1 VTNRSREIIDR
12 TDRFLAC
19 LLTGFYYIFVN
30 VLDSYLLIPVLRLI
44 HNAMKITLHLIAV
57 VGFLLAS
64 RPSSFSQTIDI
75 AWPTGPGTMSW
86 TTTIVL
92 SNGNIVVSDKEYDE
106 GVKSNIG
113 IVYLFDGNTKKL
125 ISTLKGST
133 ANDYVGS
140 SLYALP
146 NGNFVVV
153 SNQWDNQSVANV
165 GAVTWVN
172 GVTGLSGV
180 VSTANS
186 LIGNTMSDGVG
197 SGGLTVLPNGN
208 YLVKSNSFKPAGIV
222 GTGAVT
228 WCNGNTGLVGTINT
242 LNSLVGNG
250 LGESISSFDIL
261 VLSNGNYVVPCY
273 SWDSPAAQNVGAVI
287 WGNGMIGV
295 SGVISTS
302 NAFTGSHAEDRV
314 GYGYGGL
321 VKLANGNYVVG
332 IPEWDNGNVQ
342 NAGAATF
349 CEGSVGIVG
358 TVSPANSLVG
368 TEANHRVG
376 SIVVALT
383 NGNYVVNSAAWK
395 NVALGAYGAAT
406 WGNGTTGITGPVTEA
421 NSLCGSNPG
430 DFTGAI
436 TPLTNGNYVVNNFM
450 WARDGI
456 PGAGA
461 ITWGDGNTGVTGRI
475 SISNSLVGR
484 DTMDNVGIREVKALA
499 NGHYVVPSPFWSNN
513 GKWAVGA
520 VTWCNGLTGQT
531 GEVTEF
537 NSFVGTAENESVSNV
552 TITPLTNGNYVIQS
566 SFTEVNGIDR
576 AGAIT
581 WADGSKEFVGTLG
594 ASNSLFGSHAVDLIG
609 RTVRPLS
616 NGNYLLI
623 SDIWDNG
630 NINDA
635 GAVTWASGTSAI
647 TGEVN
652 SSNSLVGTTAGSS
665 VGKYGT
671 VETLPD
677 GNYLVKTV
685 WNNIGAITWGNGA
698 AGTFGEV
705 NDCNS
710 YVGAGNGVYNE
721 TYEYLVTINPA
732 KNVVRLVYNTGGPQ
746 LARSQDVTSAEINPT
761 ETASF
766 MSGAGCRS
774 IATVASQGASPV
786 TGNVVARA
794 WVETTVPKFHGDPF
808 VARHYE
814 ITPAQNAAN
823 ATGRVTL
830 YFSQGE
836 FIAFNAA
843 PGSTLDL
850 PIDGNDAT
858 GKANLRIGKYSGESS
873 DGSGLPGSYP
883 SIVSTIIDPD
893 DNDIVWNDTFK
904 RWEVTFD
911 TGGFSGFVVQT
922 STVPLPVRLV
932 SFEAKAEERKVMLHW
947 EIADAIGF
955 SHFEVERSQNGK
967 QFANVGHVVFE
978 EGKYMYEFR
987 DNSWP
992 DGSAQTYY
1000 RLKMLDKDGSY
1011 AYSRIVDVELA
1022 VDADFGPI
1030 YAYPNPVAE
1039 RITIPVKSLEG
1050 KKGVA
1055 KLVSADGKILLT
1067 REISVSNDQ
1076 IELDLKGVNMPSGIL
1091 VLSIQVDGT
1100 SRYFRLVKKH

>member
-1 VTNRSREIIDR
+1 
-12 TDRFLAC
+12 
-19 LLTGFYYIFVN
+19 
-30 VLDSYLLIPVLRLI
+30 
-44 HNAMKITLHLIAV
+44 MKITLHLLAV
-57 VGFLLAS
+57 VAFLLTS

-75 AWPTGPGTMSW
+75 PWPSAPGTMTSA
-86 TTTIVL
+86 
-92 SNGNIVVSDKEYDE
+92 NIVVLTNGNFAISNREYDE
-106 GVKSNIG
+106 GGKTDIG
-113 IVYLFDGNTKKL
+113 VVYLFDGNTKKL

-133 ANDYVGS
+133 AYDYVGGM
-140 SLYALP
+140 LYALP

-153 SNQWDNQSVANV
+153 SNQWDNGSVANV

-172 GVTGLSGV
+172 GVTGLNGV

-186 LIGNTMSDGVG
+186 LVGNALSDGVG
-197 SGGLTVLPNGN
+197 SRGVTVLTNGN
-208 YLVKSNSFKPAGIV
+208 YLVKSNSFKAPGIV

-228 WCNGNTGLVGTINT
+228 WCNGNTGLIGAVNT
-242 LNSLVGNG
+242 SNSLVGNG
-250 LGESISSFDIL
+250 LGESINSFDIL
-261 VLSNGNYVVPCY
+261 VLSNGNYVVQCH
-273 SWDSPAAQNVGAVI
+273 SWDSPVAQDVGAVI
-287 WGNGMIGV
+287 WGNGLSGV
-295 SGVISTS
+295 SGVISAS
-302 NAFTGSHAEDRV
+302 NALIGSHSGDRV
-314 GYGYGGL
+314 GYGYYAL

-332 IPEWDNGNVQ
+332 TPEWDNGNVQ

-349 CEGSVGIVG
+349 CDGSTGFVG
-358 TVSPANSLVG
+358 TVGPANSLVG

-383 NGNYVVNSAAWK
+383 NGNYVVTSAAWK
-395 NVALGAYGAAT
+395 NVAIGAYGAAT

-421 NSLCGSNPG
+421 NSLYGSKPA
-430 DFTGAI
+430 DFSGAI

-450 WARDGI
+450 WERDGI

-484 DTMDNVGIREVKALA
+484 DTMDNVGIRQVKPLA

-520 VTWCNGLTGQT
+520 VTWCNGLIGRT

-537 NSFVGTAENESVSNV
+537 NSFVGTAEDESVSNV
-552 TITPLTNGNYVIQS
+552 RITPLTNGNYVIQS

-576 AGAIT
+576 AGAVT
-581 WADGSKEFVGTLG
+581 WADGSKELVGTLN

-609 RTVRPLS
+609 RNISPLS
-616 NGNYLLI
+616 NGNYLLM
-623 SDIWDNG
+623 SDVWDNG
-630 NINDA
+630 NIQDA

-647 TGEVN
+647 TGEIN
-652 SSNSLVGTTAGSS
+652 SSNSLVGTTAGSA
-665 VGKYGT
+665 VGKYGA
-671 VETLPD
+671 VETLSD
-677 GNYLVKTV
+677 GNYFVKTV
-685 WNNIGAITWGNGA
+685 WNNIGAISWGNGA
-698 AGTFGEV
+698 TGTFGEV

-710 YVGAGNGVYNE
+710 YIGTGNGVYNE
-721 TYEYLVTINPA
+721 TYGYLVTVNPA
-732 KNVVRLVYNTGGPQ
+732 ENVVRLVYRTGGPQ

-774 IATVASQGASPV
+774 IAIVASQGTSPV
-786 TGNVVARA
+786 TGNVSARA

-850 PIDGNDAT
+850 PVDAGDAT
-858 GKANLRIGKYSGESS
+858 GKANLRIGKYSGTSD

-911 TGGFSGFVVQT
+911 TEGFSGFVVQT
-922 STVPLPVRLV
+922 STAPLPVRLV
-932 SFEAKAEERKVMLHW
+932 SVSASAAETTVTLQW
-947 EIADAIGF
+947 EIADPVGF
-955 SHFEVERSQNGK
+955 SHFEIERSTNGK
-967 QFANVGHVVFE
+967 QFDALGRVDFT
-978 EGKYMYEFR
+978 EGNESYTLT
-987 DNSWP
+987 DAHPHTNAA
-992 DGSAQTYY
+992 GQAYY
-1000 RLKMLDKDGSY
+1000 RLKMVDTDGSY
-1011 AYSRIVDVELA
+1011 AYSKIVSAQLDGDRAAYV
-1022 VDADFGPI
+1022 
-1030 YAYPNPVAE
+1030 YPNPVSDYF
-1039 RITIPVKSLEG
+1039 RISLPG
-1050 KKGVA
+1050 YDGAPGILKLLNASGQVLLSDKFTVKKGEV
-1055 KLVSADGKILLT
+1055 GI
-1067 REISVSNDQ
+1067 
-1076 IELDLKGVNMPSGIL
+1076 DLKRARLEDGIYL
-1091 VLSIQVDGT
+1091 IQLELGGEQRQFKIVYT
-1100 SRYFRLVKKH
+1100 R